1 MKVFLACSASN
12 SLAKEYY
19 ELACNVSEIFAKRGH
34 KLVFG
39 GFDKGMME
47 KCYMTFKYNESR
59 VKAVAT
65 VADSEYIEDL
75 ELDAKEIVPKT
86 FDRTKR
92 LYEIA
97 DVIVILPGGI
107 GTIAEFFSMLDY
119 CRCSNYDKKP
129 IILFNY
135 HDYYTPIIN
144 MLKGMYESN
153 FCNKNDLKEF
163 NIITN
168 IDGLEFYLKQLEL
181 DEKGEK

>member
-1 MKVFLACSASN
+1 MKVFIACSANN

-47 KCYMTFKYNESR
+47 KCYMTFKYNDSR

-65 VADSEYIEDL
+65 IQDEDATEAL
-75 ELDAKEIVPKT
+75 DVDAKEIVAKT

-97 DVIVILPGGI
+97 DIVVILPGGI
-107 GTIAEFFSMLDY
+107 GTLAEFTSMVDY
-119 CRCSNYDKKP
+119 ARCTTYEKKP

-135 HDYYTPIIN
+135 NNYYTPIIN

-153 FCNKNDLKEF
+153 FCSKEDLKSF
-163 NIITN
+163 DIVT
-168 IDGLEFYLKQLEL
+168 DLKGLEIEL
-181 DEKGEK
+181 DKIEGEE

>member
-1 MKVFLACSASN
+1 MKVFIACSASN

-19 ELACNVSEIFAKRGH
+19 ELACNVSEVFAKRGH

-47 KCYMTFKYNESR
+47 KCYMTFKYEGSR

-65 VADSEYIEDL
+65 VQDQEALEDL
-75 ELDAKEIVPKT
+75 ELDATEVVPKT

-92 LYEIA
+92 IYEIA
-97 DVIVILPGGI
+97 DAMVILPGGI
-107 GTIAEFFSMLDY
+107 GTLAEFASMLDY
-119 CRCSNYDKKP
+119 ARCTTYEKKP

-144 MLKGMYESN
+144 MLKGMYDSN
-153 FCNKNDLKEF
+153 FCSKEDLKTF
-163 NIITN
+163 DIIT
-168 IDGLEFYLKQLEL
+168 DLKGLEIEL
-181 DEKGEK
+181 DKLEGEE

>member
-1 MKVFLACSASN
+1 MKVFIACSARN

-19 ELACNVSEIFAKRGH
+19 ELACNVSEAFAKRGY

-47 KCYMTFKYNESR
+47 KCYMTFKYEESK

-65 VADSEYIEDL
+65 VQDEEYIEVLD
-75 ELDAKEIVPKT
+75 LDAKEIVPKT

-97 DVIVILPGGI
+97 DIVVILPGGI
-107 GTIAEFFSMLDY
+107 GTLAEFTSMVDY
-119 CRCSNYDKKP
+119 RRCTAYEKKP

-135 HDYYTPIIN
+135 NNYYEPIIN
-144 MLKGMYESN
+144 MLKGMYESS
-153 FCNKNDLKEF
+153 FCSKEDLKEF
-163 NIITN
+163 DIVNDIKSLN
-168 IDGLEFYLKQLEL
+168 YYLDKLEKE
-181 DEKGEK
+181 GER

>member
-1 MKVFLACSASN
+1 MKVFIGCSASS

-19 ELACNVSEIFAKRGH
+19 ELACNVSEIFSKRGH

-47 KCYMTFKYNESR
+47 KCYMTFKYENSK

-65 VADSEYIEDL
+65 VQDSEYIADL
-75 ELDAKEIVPKT
+75 ELDAREVVPKT

-97 DVIVILPGGI
+97 DIIVILPGGI
-107 GTIAEFFSMLDY
+107 GTLAEFMSMLDY
-119 CRCSNYDKKP
+119 RRCSNYDKKP

-135 HDYYTPIIN
+135 NNYYTPIIN
-144 MLKGMYESN
+144 MLKGMYESK
-153 FCNKNDLKEF
+153 FCNANDLKEF
-163 NIITN
+163 NIVN
-168 IDGLEFYLKQLEL
+168 NLQGLEFYLKQLEL
-181 DEKGEK
+181 DEKGER